1 MRKSEKFA
9 NLKKG
14 DVVVVYYPDNHREHP
29 IEANITSIGRKY
41 ITVVDKWG
49 WESKYTKEHGYG
61 DYGKYIFPGSMEE
74 FEEDK
79 RLKEY
84 RLEVQKSF
92 ETAIRDLTR
101 DELDTIMNI
110 INR

>member
-1 MRKSEKFA
+1 MRNSEKFT

-14 DVVVVYYPDNHREHP
+14 DVVVVYYPNNHREHP

-49 WESKYTKEHGYG
+49 WKSKYTKEHGYG

-84 RLEVQKSF
+84 RLEVRKSF
-92 ETAIRDLTR
+92 ETAIRDLSR

>member
-1 MRKSEKFA
+1 
-9 NLKKG
+9 
-14 DVVVVYYPDNHREHP
+14 
-29 IEANITSIGRKY
+29 
-41 ITVVDKWG
+41 
-49 WESKYTKEHGYG
+49 
-61 DYGKYIFPGSMEE
+61 MEE

-92 ETAIRDLTR
+92 ETAIRDLSR